1 MEKLSY
7 EKIQENMKDL
17 DNWNSDDSKIS
28 REFKFTN
35 FKKALD
41 FTNKIGEK
49 AEEKQHHPDI
59 TLKYG
64 YVKVELTSHEQ
75 GGITEKDFSLAKK
88 IDNIYSSFEKNSENS
103 EKNVKILMKEYITHD
118 VIRFVLE
125 KPEGYEFTPGQA
137 TDVSIN
143 LSGWEKEKR
152 PFTFT
157 SLNEDKVL
165 EFVIKIYPEH
175 EGVTKKLSEL
185 NPGDELII
193 DSPWGTINY
202 QGRGSRG
209 SNGVFIAG
217 GAGITPF
224 IAILRDLYKNK
235 GGKEKNK
242 LLFSNKTSK
251 DIILEREFQKIFED
265 NPENLIFTLTRENKQ
280 GYENKR
286 IDKEFLKENI
296 SDFNQNFYICGP
308 EEFTKEISGYLKE
321 LGAKP
326 DSLVFEK

>member
-1 MEKLSY
+1 MEKYSEDEIK
-7 EKIQENMKDL
+7 EKLKDL
-17 DNWNSDDSKIS
+17 DNWNYGNSKIS
-28 REFKFTN
+28 REFKFNN
-35 FKKALD
+35 FQKALD
-41 FTNKIGEK
+41 FTNKTGEI

-64 YVKVELTSHEQ
+64 YVKIDLTSHDK
-75 GGITEKDFSLAKK
+75 GGITDRDFSLAEEIDK
-88 IDNIYSSFEKNSENS
+88 IHDNFEKNPENS
-103 EKNVKILMKEYITHD
+103 GDQEKAVKILMKEYVTHD

-125 KPEGYEFTPGQA
+125 KPKGYEFTPGQA

-143 LSGWEKEKR
+143 LPGWEREKR

-157 SLNEDKVL
+157 SLNKDKVL

-193 DSPWGTINY
+193 GEPWGAINY
-202 QGRGSRG
+202 HGG
-209 SNGVFIAG
+209 GVFIAG

-224 IAILRDLYKNK
+224 IAILRDLYEN
-235 GGKEKNK
+235 GEAEEKNK
-242 LLFSNKTSK
+242 LIFSNKTSK
-251 DIILEREFQKIFED
+251 DIILEREFQNMFEG
-265 NPENLIFTLTRENKQ
+265 NQENLIFTLTRENKQ
-280 GYENKR
+280 GYKNKR

-296 SDFNQNFYICGP
+296 SDFNQNFYVCGP
-308 EEFTKEISGYLKE
+308 ESFTNEISNSLKE

-326 DSLVFEK
+326 DSLIF